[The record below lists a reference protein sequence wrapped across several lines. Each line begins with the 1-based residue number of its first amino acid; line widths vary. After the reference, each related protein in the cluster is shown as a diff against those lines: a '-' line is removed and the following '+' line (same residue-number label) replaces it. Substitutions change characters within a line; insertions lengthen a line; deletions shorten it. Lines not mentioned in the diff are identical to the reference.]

1 MAERRGPKRPLDH
14 KPAAVTRARERLGL
28 TRKQV
33 ADALDVSPS
42 LITEIEKGTRNATP
56 AMILRLAPVL
66 RCRPDTLR
74 RRPLDA
80 LQKAAVPDDEAE
92 AEPASAA
99 ALWNP

>member
-1 MAERRGPKRPLDH
+1 MAERRGPKRPLNH
-14 KPAAVTRARERLGL
+14 KPAEVRRARERLGL

-33 ADALDVSPS
+33 ADVLHVSPS

-66 RCRPDTLR
+66 RVKPDTLR

-80 LQKAAVPDDEAE
+80 LRSAAVSDDEAE
-92 AEPASAA
+92 AEPARAVA
-99 ALWNP
+99 